1 MASTRSGRLLTLGQ
15 IGRFIIAAAWKAG
28 RAYTSARRAFEPPRG
43 LVALFARA
51 AAMAYA
57 ALGMAVH
64 GFEEH
69 SEADDGGG
77 EDEGIDLEYVRDVAG
92 FALRSRKRHPWL
104 SASLFVAI
112 VVATV
117 AAAVLLPR
125 SYSVDTKLLAQ
136 RNLVLPALG
145 NPNRSVPRD
154 ADNPTK
160 NVAETILQRDNLVS
174 LVKEADLMDRWE
186 EQRPLVLRWKDRVMT
201 SIVGPMSDED
211 RMHALVAVLEK
222 KLQVASDDTTVT
234 ISIAW
239 TSPQIAYDI
248 VSLVMKNFLDAKFD
262 AEVAMITDAIGILE
276 DHAKT
281 ERQDI
286 DDALGEMQRVERTV
300 EQSKPARPAAAWPPT
315 RRHAAPAAASSA
327 AASDDDAPLSP
338 TAAIEKQL
346 DEKRDE
352 IKRVEDARR
361 QTLDNLNAQLAEA
374 LKTLAPAHPK
384 VIELQRRIEDASQ
397 PSPEIAKLRA
407 EERALLTEL
416 ANAPTA
422 SLAAKAAPAV
432 ASGAPALAPT
442 ARASKDDPAA
452 EVAKLQEDPSWMLAK
467 SKLVNATTKYED
479 LMGRIDSAHIELDVQ
494 RAAFKYRYIVVRPPE
509 LPKKPTKPKVP
520 LIVVGGFLAALVL
533 SLGAAAA
540 KDLASGV
547 LLEGW
552 QVSRR
557 LKVPV
562 LGRVRTGE
570 GGELPTILDVK
581 S

>member
-1 MASTRSGRLLTLGQ
+1 M
-15 IGRFIIAAAWKAG
+15 
-28 RAYTSARRAFEPPRG
+28 P
-43 LVALFARA
+43 
-51 AAMAYA
+51 YA
-57 ALGMAVH
+57 ALGMAAH
-64 GFEEH
+64 GFEER
-69 SEADDGGG
+69 SEAGEGGG
-77 EDEGIDLEYVRDVAG
+77 EDEGIDLEYLRDVAG
-92 FALRSRKRHPWL
+92 FALRSRKRHPRL
-104 SASLFVAI
+104 AASLFVVI
-112 VVATV
+112 VVATIT
-117 AAAVLLPR
+117 AAVLMPR
-125 SYSVDTKLLAQ
+125 SYSVDAKLLAQ

-174 LVKEADLMDRWE
+174 LIKEADLMDRWE
-186 EQRPLVLRWKDRVMT
+186 EQRPTVLRWKDRVMT
-201 SIVGPMSDED
+201 AIAGPMSDED
-211 RMHALVAVLEK
+211 RMRALVAVLEK

-286 DDALGEMQRVERTV
+286 DDALAEMQRVERTI
-300 EQSKPARPAAAWPPT
+300 EQSKSARPAAAAAARPRAP
-315 RRHAAPAAASSA
+315 RHAAAAPVAASSA
-327 AASDDDAPLSP
+327 APSDDGASASP
-338 TAAIEKQL
+338 TAEIGKQL

-361 QTLDNLNAQLAEA
+361 QTLDDLNAQLAEA

-422 SLAAKAAPAV
+422 SLASKTAPAV
-432 ASGAPALAPT
+432 ASSAPALAPT
-442 ARASKDDPAA
+442 ARAGKDDPAA

-520 LIVVGGFLAALVL
+520 LIIVGGFLAALVL

-547 LLEGW
+547 LLESW

-557 LKVPV
+557 FKVSV

-570 GGELPTILDVK
+570 GGELPTLLDVK